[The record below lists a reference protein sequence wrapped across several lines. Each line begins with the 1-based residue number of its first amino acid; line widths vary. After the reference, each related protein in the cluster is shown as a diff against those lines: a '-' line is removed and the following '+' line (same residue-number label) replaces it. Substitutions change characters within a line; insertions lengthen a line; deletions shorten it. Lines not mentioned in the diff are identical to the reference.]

1 MKKLLLSFVILT
13 SFAAC
18 NNNDKADTAQRNIQ
32 LLRDSTVYT
41 NSNIYSDTMANVTV
55 EDPVIENPVTQKIS
69 PKALKKKVI
78 SVPAKSGNT
87 APVYVEKKDEKVET
101 TVATPPINSGN
112 GQNTEVGTS
121 AGNTGN
127 TGSTVPQVQKKK
139 GWNKATTGAV
149 IGGAAGAAG
158 GAIISKK
165 KGVGAVVGAVVGA
178 ASGYIIGKDMDKKDK
193 QK

>member
-1 MKKLLLSFVILT
+1 MKKILLSLVIIT

-18 NNNDKADTAQRNIQ
+18 NNNDKADTSQRNIQ

-41 NSNIYSDTMANVTV
+41 NSNMYTDTLANVIV
-55 EDPVIENPVTQKIS
+55 EDPVIEKPVTQKIT
-69 PKALKKKVI
+69 PKAPRRKVV
-78 SVPAKSGNT
+78 SVPAKNNNT
-87 APVYVEKKDEKVET
+87 APVYVEKKENKVET

-112 GQNTEVGTS
+112 GQNTEIGS
-121 AGNTGN
+121 SNGNTGN
-127 TGSTVPQVQKKK
+127 TTSTVPQVEKKK

>member
-1 MKKLLLSFVILT
+1 MKKILLSLVIVT

-18 NNNDKADTAQRNIQ
+18 NNNDKADTSQRNIQ

-41 NSNIYSDTMANVTV
+41 NSNIYTDTMANITV
-55 EDPVIENPVTQKIS
+55 EDPVIEKQVTQKAT
-69 PKALKKKVI
+69 PAATKKRAVT
-78 SVPAKSGNT
+78 VPAKSRNT
-87 APVYVEKKDEKVET
+87 APVYVEKKEEQAPA
-101 TVATPPINSGN
+101 TVATPPINSGSD
-112 GQNTEVGTS
+112 QNSQVGTS
-121 AGNTGN
+121 NGNTGN
-127 TGSTVPQVQKKK
+127 TASTVPQVEKKK

>member
-1 MKKLLLSFVILT
+1 MKKILLSFVIVST
-13 SFAAC
+13 FAAC
-18 NNNDKADTAQRNIQ
+18 NNNDKTDTTQRNIQ

-55 EDPVIENPVTQKIS
+55 EEPVIQKPVTVIAT
-69 PKALKKKVI
+69 PKAPQRKVV
-78 SVPAKSGNT
+78 SVPAKTVNK
-87 APVYVEKKDEKVET
+87 APVYTEKKEEKVET
-101 TVATPPINSGN
+101 TVATPPINSGS
-112 GQNTEVGTS
+112 GQNSEVGS
-121 AGNTGN
+121 SNGNTGN
-127 TGSTVPQVQKKK
+127 TGSTVPQVEKKK

-193 QK
+193 KN

>member
-1 MKKLLLSFVILT
+1 MKKLLLSFVILST
-13 SFAAC
+13 FAAC
-18 NNNDKADTAQRNIQ
+18 NNENKTNTAERNIQ

-41 NSNIYSDTMANVTV
+41 NSNIYSDTMANIIVEEPVVEKPVTV
-55 EDPVIENPVTQKIS
+55 ITTPKSIKRKVVSTQAQS
-69 PKALKKKVI
+69 GKK
-78 SVPAKSGNT
+78 
-87 APVYVEKKDEKVET
+87 APVFTNKQEENAEN
-101 TVATPPINSGN
+101 TVATPPVRSGN
-112 GQNTEVGTS
+112 DQNSETNG
-121 AGNTGN
+121 ANGNTNGN
-127 TGSTVPQVQKKK
+127 TGSIPQAQKKK

-165 KGVGAVVGAVVGA
+165 KGVGAAVGAVVGA